1 VRLRATT
8 NPRTLGGTTH
18 MNLPTRAA
26 SMLSSVSAV
35 VTLGDV
41 MVATEGGER
50 GERGAPVRSDV

>member
-1 VRLRATT
+1 M
-8 NPRTLGGTTH
+8 GGTTH